1 MRIGEADLTLPDY
14 QDSSRDRIRKKINNL
29 LRTIEGTYPMNR
41 SYGIRS
47 VILDAPLPVAKV
59 MLAEDIYAK
68 SEQYIREIVVTDVR
82 FRTDEDDILYP
93 VIYAELAEN
102 EEGDDPEWEDADNEE
117 DEYESD

>member
-1 MRIGEADLTLPDY
+1 MRIGEADLALPDY
-14 QDSSRDRIRKKINNL
+14 QDSGRDRIRKKINNL

-47 VILDAPLPVAKV
+47 DILDAPLPVAKV

-82 FRTDEDDILYP
+82 FRTDGNDILYP
-93 VIYAELAEN
+93 VIYAEFAEDG
-102 EEGDDPEWEDADNEE
+102 EVDEPEWGDADNEE